1 MFSLPRSFA
10 VGIVIAILALPVVAQ
25 QTSSAVL
32 SDSQSSQS
40 QTQARP
46 TLTSVSARNS
56 VQTFRGTIR
65 RDMDG
70 YILRDSTGVTYGLD
84 DQTRIRAFEGQNVKL
99 KGKLNASTGSI
110 RVVSIESSY

>member
-1 MFSLPRSFA
+1 M
-10 VGIVIAILALPVVAQ
+10 LALPVVAQ

-40 QTQARP
+40 QAPARP
-46 TLTSVSARNS
+46 TLTSVSARSS

-70 YILRDSTGVTYGLD
+70 YILRDSTGVTYDLD

-110 RVVSIESSY
+110 RVVSIEPSY